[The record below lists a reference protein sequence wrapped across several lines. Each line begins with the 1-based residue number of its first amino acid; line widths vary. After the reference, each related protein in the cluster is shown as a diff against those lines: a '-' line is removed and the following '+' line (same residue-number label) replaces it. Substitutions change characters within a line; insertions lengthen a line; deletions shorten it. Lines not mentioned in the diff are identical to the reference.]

1 MSLFDN
7 GEPEEFLSFVRNFD
21 TTLAASETLEVDAN
35 FQYLLTLGRRDALRQ
50 FDLLSADVESTETLN
65 VDYIIRFLS
74 Q

>member
-35 FQYLLTLGRRDALRQ
+35 FQYLLTIFRGESLRQ